1 MINRS
6 NVISNQSI
14 DRHVIE
20 SYHFKVISEFS
31 NEPKDTGKQE
41 FIEPQA
47 KKEEAQQTI
56 QPLSAPSE
64 EEAHKEE
71 EAPQEPAFQPSF
83 VEDLLKKN
91 DEMSNNI
98 VKLQMQI
105 ESKESEFNA
114 RLESELE
121 STKEKFS
128 QEGYEKAKAEFE
140 QELSELKD
148 RYLKSVSK
156 LEEACLN
163 LDNFVEKN
171 EEELAKTA
179 IDIAREVILKELQHD
194 SSSIAYTLAKDSIG
208 ELKGA
213 VSIELKVNSADYDYL
228 KEQFASDGRIKIS
241 LDDAITKGSVV
252 ILSDAGNV
260 ESNLNS
266 RLMKLKKM
274 VSNA

>member
-98 VKLQMQI
+98 V
-105 ESKESEFNA
+105 
-114 RLESELE
+114 
-121 STKEKFS
+121 
-128 QEGYEKAKAEFE
+128 
-140 QELSELKD
+140 
-148 RYLKSVSK
+148 
-156 LEEACLN
+156 
-163 LDNFVEKN
+163 
-171 EEELAKTA
+171 
-179 IDIAREVILKELQHD
+179 
-194 SSSIAYTLAKDSIG
+194 
-208 ELKGA
+208 
-213 VSIELKVNSADYDYL
+213 
-228 KEQFASDGRIKIS
+228 
-241 LDDAITKGSVV
+241 
-252 ILSDAGNV
+252 
-260 ESNLNS
+260 
-266 RLMKLKKM
+266 
-274 VSNA
+274 

>member
-1 MINRS
+1 
-6 NVISNQSI
+6 
-14 DRHVIE
+14 
-20 SYHFKVISEFS
+20 
-31 NEPKDTGKQE
+31 
-41 FIEPQA
+41 
-47 KKEEAQQTI
+47 
-56 QPLSAPSE
+56 
-64 EEAHKEE
+64 
-71 EAPQEPAFQPSF
+71 
-83 VEDLLKKN
+83 
-91 DEMSNNI
+91 
-98 VKLQMQI
+98 MQI

-194 SSSIAYTLAKDSIG
+194 SSSIAYALAKDSIG

-228 KEQFASDGRIKIS
+228 KEQFARMGGLK
-241 LDDAITKGSVV
+241 SV
-252 ILSDAGNV
+252 LMMP
-260 ESNLNS
+260 S
-266 RLMKLKKM
+266 RRAAL
-274 VSNA
+274 